1 MMNTVINRM
10 KTSFTSFVLILL
22 CISQTH
28 AQTLIAN
35 NQVGEEHL
43 SPQEVK
49 SIFLGTTSHWKNGLP
64 ISLCIDISNQK
75 AFKSFIKNSLGKN
88 VRSFKRV
95 WSKRVF
101 SGASSALP
109 LLINNTERA
118 LKHVSEKQGAIC
130 YIESAPS
137 SLPEHTKQLSSQ
149 IDNEH

>member
-1 MMNTVINRM
+1 MMNTAINMM

-22 CISQTH
+22 CISQLH
-28 AQTLIAN
+28 AQTLLAN
-35 NQVGEEHL
+35 NQVGEERL
-43 SPQEVK
+43 SPQEIK

-64 ISLCIDISNQK
+64 ISLCIDISNQE
-75 AFKSFIKNSLGKN
+75 AFKYFVKHSLGKN

-109 LLINNTERA
+109 LLINDTERA
-118 LKHVSEKQGAIC
+118 LKYVSEKQGAVC

-137 SLPEHTKQLSSQ
+137 PLPKQTKQLSSQ
-149 IDNEH
+149 IDNKH